1 MLAHQEN
8 KKPITMDF
16 LQVKVDETLYRD
28 SMTPSNFGSNLRHSR
43 GMESICTDIPDK
55 CYRLSREN
63 SWVCSE
69 FETTVCSPG
78 CLDRCGND
86 LSHSTYDLLDDD
98 ASSVRSISLPTD
110 EQKKVSLTDSIQSVV
125 IEDLSYNF
133 LEDDNCEKGEVDD
146 NDSVISDGELEVLR
160 SSKIQSVVIED
171 LTLDVEEECED
182 GEVDDN
188 DSVCSDGE
196 LEMKQ
201 RNSDASD
208 STLVGTPAEKR
219 TTIGFSPS
227 AKKENNYKQGSII
240 KEWSMFSLARS
251 QASQL
256 TLPTTMSTISI
267 AQTKRSETSP
277 AGTLRRMSRAQ
288 SRMTVEEKKAW
299 LASVAGP
306 EAPAVH

>member
-1 MLAHQEN
+1 M
-8 KKPITMDF
+8 
-16 LQVKVDETLYRD
+16 
-28 SMTPSNFGSNLRHSR
+28 G
-43 GMESICTDIPDK
+43 
-55 CYRLSREN
+55 
-63 SWVCSE
+63 
-69 FETTVCSPG
+69 
-78 CLDRCGND
+78 
-86 LSHSTYDLLDDD
+86 
-98 ASSVRSISLPTD
+98 
-110 EQKKVSLTDSIQSVV
+110 
-125 IEDLSYNF
+125 
-133 LEDDNCEKGEVDD
+133 
-146 NDSVISDGELEVLR
+146 
-160 SSKIQSVVIED
+160 
-171 LTLDVEEECED
+171 TLDVEEECEE

-201 RNSDASD
+201 QRNSDASD
-208 STLVGTPAEKR
+208 STLVGTPAEKK
-219 TTIGFSPS
+219 TTIEFSPS

-306 EAPAVH
+306 EAPAVHWMIVYFTIIELFQCLWQFVSWSYDLIMEYKNNHKKPL